1 MTQIYY
7 IIGTPNKDLSKL
19 TENQRYFEIT
29 DYSGGGTTIDA
40 NTINALLGGGN
51 VSNSVVNGLVKLN
64 FDDSAFLTTALANTT
79 YLSKTD
85 ASNLYQPKGT
95 YVTTASLATTLTSY
109 PTNASLTT
117 TLGPYAKK
125 TDIPNLDGYAKKTEI
140 PDVSVFENIVEA
152 AYVNFIDNPLK
163 YKNKTS
169 FALSTRYS
177 RVFSKAQFDAL
188 TTINENGMQFTRVG
202 TNELALEATTNN
214 IAVSNFKIRI
224 QATTGTSIEAFFKYQ
239 DEDVDGDDQ
248 ESPTTSTDYI
258 RFSGLS
264 RFPLIKGSLTKISG
278 VIAQNALLEISVVY
292 FVIKNFTELTDAEK
306 TQLLTDYNTLKGL

>member
-95 YVTTASLATTLTSY
+95 YVTTASLATTL
-109 PTNASLTT
+109 AA
-117 TLGPYAKK
+117 YAKK
-125 TDIPNLDGYAKKTEI
+125 TEIPNLDGYAKKTEI